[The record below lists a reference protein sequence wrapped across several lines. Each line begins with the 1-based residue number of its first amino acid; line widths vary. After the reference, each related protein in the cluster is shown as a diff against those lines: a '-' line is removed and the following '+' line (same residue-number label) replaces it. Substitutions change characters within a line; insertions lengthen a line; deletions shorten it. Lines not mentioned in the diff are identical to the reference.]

1 MENNKYK
8 CTIRENKAMGIWEL
22 EILVKENGEIQTE
35 YHATE
40 NDAILAAQFLC
51 KD

>member
-1 MENNKYK
+1 
-8 CTIRENKAMGIWEL
+8 MGVWEL

-40 NDAILAAQFLC
+40 TDATLSAQFLSGY
-51 KD
+51 